1 MSGKG
6 LGCLII
12 LGCFIGGALLALLA
26 VWIVEWLGLVK

>member
-12 LGCFIGGALLALLA
+12 FGCFIGGALLALLV
-26 VWIVEWLGLVK
+26 VWIATPLIK